1 MLLFTW
7 LLLAYGFSQ
16 ILVFGSIFSE
26 LREGIHKWGNNP
38 LAPLQFVGKF
48 LSGLIACM
56 MCTST
61 WVGFF
66 MSIVLGGLASRVLET
81 NWFLS
86 IFFDGMATCGMVWAI
101 NGIVEFFE
109 ESRIK

>member
-1 MLLFTW
+1 MISTILLWAFMG
-7 LLLAYGFSQ
+7 YGMST
-16 ILVFGSIFSE
+16 ILVYGSIFDTQRAWIKRNS
-26 LREGIHKWGNNP
+26 
-38 LAPLQFVGKF
+38 KF
-48 LSGLIACM
+48 FGDLISCM

-66 MSIVLGGLASRVLET
+66 MSIMLGGLCTRILDI

>member
-1 MLLFTW
+1 MISIVVLWAFIG
-7 LLLAYGFSQ
+7 YGMTT
-16 ILVFGSIFSE
+16 ILVYGSIFDKPRAWIKKNS
-26 LREGIHKWGNNP
+26 
-38 LAPLQFVGKF
+38 KF
-48 LSGLIACM
+48 FGDLIGCM

-66 MSIVLGGLASRVLET
+66 MSIVLGGLASRILDT
-81 NWFLS
+81 NWVFS

>member
-1 MLLFTW
+1 MW
-7 LLLAYGFSQ
+7 LIAAYGMSQ
-16 ILVFGSIFSE
+16 ILVYGSIFSE
-26 LREGIHKWGNNP
+26 LREGIHKWGASEYAAFNGI
-38 LAPLQFVGKF
+38 GKF
-48 LSGLIACM
+48 ISGLISCM

-66 MSIVLGGLASRVLET
+66 MSIFLGGLASRILDT
-81 NWFLS
+81 NWFFS